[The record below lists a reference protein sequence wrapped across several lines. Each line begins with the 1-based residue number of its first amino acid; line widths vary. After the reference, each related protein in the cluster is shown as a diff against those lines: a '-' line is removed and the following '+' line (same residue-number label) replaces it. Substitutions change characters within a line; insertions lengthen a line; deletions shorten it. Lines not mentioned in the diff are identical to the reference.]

1 MNSFYK
7 NLTDMQLDEYIRS
20 CAKLI
25 GGLVTVPP
33 EAWAEK
39 MTRVFWAGY
48 NKK

>member
-7 NLTDMQLDEYIRS
+7 NLTDEQLDKLISHYN
-20 CAKLI
+20 KLI

-33 EAWAEK
+33 GAWAEK